1 VRAASPWSALVGL
14 IAAGCVATVPVQT
27 TADLSGEWTGRVTS
41 PLGHAVARLTIAPDG
56 AFAGTMYLDAGDR
69 PFHGSLLMVRPGQ
82 VRYQGSDGNGA
93 VRLTDEHGRTT
104 LRFLRDDGGVDA
116 VFRRF

>member
-1 VRAASPWSALVGL
+1 MSATMRWSLGVALL
-14 IAAGCVATVPVQT
+14 AAGCAAAMPIQT
-27 TADLSGEWTGRVTS
+27 TAELSGEWTGRVTS
-41 PLGHAVARLTIAPDG
+41 PAGHAPARLTIASDG

-69 PFHGSLLMVRPGQ
+69 PFHGSVVVVRPGQ
-82 VRYQGSDGNGA
+82 ARYQGTDGNGI
-93 VRLTDEHGRTT
+93 VRLTDDHGRAT

>member
-1 VRAASPWSALVGL
+1 MSAGWAVVVALLVT
-14 IAAGCVATVPVQT
+14 GCAATVPIRT

-41 PLGHAVARLTIAPDG
+41 PAGHALARLTITPDG
-56 AFAGTMYLDAGDR
+56 AFTGTMYLDDGDR
-69 PFHGSLLMVRPGQ
+69 PFHGSVLVVRPGQ
-82 VRYQGSDGNGA
+82 ARYQGTDGNGF
-93 VRLTDEHGRTT
+93 VRLTDDDGRAT

>member
-1 VRAASPWSALVGL
+1 MSAGWSVLVALVLSGC
-14 IAAGCVATVPVQT
+14 AAAVPIQT

-41 PLGHAVARLTIAPDG
+41 PTGHALARLTIAPDG

-69 PFHGSLLMVRPGQ
+69 SFHGSVLVVRPGEA
-82 VRYQGSDGNGA
+82 RYQGTDGNGV
-93 VRLTDEHGRTT
+93 VRLTDDHGRVM

>member
-1 VRAASPWSALVGL
+1 MSARWPLVVVL
-14 IAAGCVATVPVQT
+14 LLAGCAAAVPIQT

-41 PLGHAVARLTIAPDG
+41 PAGHAPARLSIAPDG
-56 AFAGTMYLDAGDR
+56 AFTGTMYLDAGDR
-69 PFHGSLLMVRPGQ
+69 PFHGSVLVVRRGQ
-82 VRYQGSDGNGA
+82 ARYQGTDGNGV
-93 VRLTDEHGRTT
+93 VRLTDDHGRAV

>member
-1 VRAASPWSALVGL
+1 MKTSVAWVVAVAVLL
-14 IAAGCVATVPVQT
+14 AGCAATVLIQT

-41 PLGHAVARLTIAPDG
+41 PLGHAVARLSIAPDG

-69 PFHGSLLMVRPGQ
+69 PFHGSLLVVRPGQ
-82 VRYQGSDGNGA
+82 VRYQGTDGSGA
-93 VRLTDEHGRTT
+93 VRLTDERGQTT